1 MKTNRMIYVTALV
14 ALAVG
19 FIAGRLIFGGPSG
32 RTGEEKVA
40 VQEETGLYTTWTCSM
55 HPQIRQSEPGD
66 CHICGMDLIP
76 LDETDPGKTDPAAIH
91 LSETAMQLANVRTAS
106 VEKTEASKTVR
117 LYGMIDTDER
127 LVYTQPAH
135 IPGRIEKLMVN
146 YSGQYIRKGQAIATI
161 YAPEL
166 VTAQEELFE
175 AEKVKNEQP
184 ALLAAAKEKIKNW
197 KIPESLI
204 EQTLRSGN
212 PQREFDIPADRSG
225 FVMERRVK
233 EGDYVA
239 RGEAMYTLADLSRV
253 WVLFDVYEQD
263 LIWIHPG
270 NLVNFTVK
278 SLPGESFQGKVS
290 YIDPIID
297 PVTRVARARAVVTN
311 DGLKLKP
318 GMFVTGRVDARLEER
333 SGLISVPVSAVMW
346 TGKRSL
352 VYVRTGSENGA
363 RFAMREVVLGPML
376 DDRYLIESG
385 LEEGEEVA
393 VNGTFSIDAAAQ
405 LAGKPSMMLH
415 PEAKTM
421 EVPQSF
427 RRQITAAAQVYFDVK
442 NALVNDLPGDA
453 RQAAGKLAGLLGEVG
468 TEQLETSA
476 RRSWMEIYD
485 NLSGDARLIAATDE
499 IGEQRR
505 YFNRLSENILEM
517 TERFGQE
524 ADTVYRLYC
533 PMAFDNTGA
542 FWLSESAEVLNPYFG
557 ESMLRCGEVKE
568 TYFRDVPVLENE
580 RDPEGQPST
589 GHNH

>member
-1 MKTNRMIYVTALV
+1 MLVTGLV

-19 FIAGRLIFGGPSG
+19 FTAGRLIFGGPSG
-32 RTGEEKVA
+32 KTGEEKVA

-66 CHICGMDLIP
+66 CPICGMELIP
-76 LDETDPGKTDPAAIH
+76 LDEADHEETDPAAIH
-91 LSETAMQLANVRTAS
+91 LSETAIQLGNVRTAS
-106 VEKTEASKTVR
+106 VEKTEAFKTVR

-135 IPGRIEKLMVN
+135 IPGRIEKLMVSFTGE
-146 YSGQYIRKGQAIATI
+146 YVRKGQLLARV
-161 YAPEL
+161 YAPDL
-166 VTAQEELFE
+166 VTAQQELFE
-175 AEKVKNEQP
+175 AENVKDTQP
-184 ALLAAAKEKIKNW
+184 GLLAAAIEKLRSW

-204 EQTLRSGN
+204 EQTLRSGK

-233 EGDYVA
+233 EGDYVG
-239 RGEAMYTLADLSRV
+239 RGQAMYTLADLSRV

-270 NLVNFTVK
+270 NLVNFTVQ
-278 SLPGESFQGKVS
+278 SMPGESFQGKIS
-290 YIDPIID
+290 YVDPVIDPK
-297 PVTRVARARAVVTN
+297 TRVARARAVVIN

-318 GMFVTGRVDARLEER
+318 GMFVTGRVDARLEEK

-352 VYVRTGSENGA
+352 VYVRTGSANGA

-376 DDRYLIESG
+376 DDRYIIESG
-385 LEEGEEVA
+385 LQEGEEVA
-393 VNGTFSIDAAAQ
+393 VSGTFSIDAAAQ
-405 LAGKPSMMLH
+405 LSGKPSMMLH

-427 RRQITAAAQVYFDVK
+427 RRQITSAAQVYFDVK

-468 TEQLETSA
+468 TEQMEPAA
-476 RRSWMEIYD
+476 RRSWMEIYE
-485 NLSGDARLIAATDE
+485 NLSGAARLLAATDE

-505 YFNRLSENILEM
+505 HFNMLSEYILEM
-517 TERFGQE
+517 TERFGLE
-524 ADTVYRLYC
+524 TDTVYRLYC

-542 FWLSESAEVLNPYFG
+542 YWLSESDEVLNPYFG
-557 ESMLRCGEVKE
+557 EIMLRCGEVKE
-568 TYFRDVPVLENE
+568 TYFRDIPVPEKE
-580 RDPEGQPST
+580 HEPEAQPAT